1 MVTTET
7 VKTDLEEIK
16 YYYENQKELEIAA
29 RSIGECGVA
38 SKVKRYN
45 EAITHAP
52 VKLYRLYT
60 ALYINGISQ
69 FEYALNID
77 RSKNRVY
84 IANRELRRYFADYF
98 NRQTDT

>member
-1 MVTTET
+1 MVTVET
-7 VKTDLEEIK
+7 VRTDLEEIK
-16 YYYENQKELEIAA
+16 YYYENQNELDTVA
-29 RSIGECGVA
+29 RSIGECAVA

-60 ALYINGISQ
+60 ALYVNGISQ
-69 FEYALNID
+69 FEYSLDID

-98 NRQTDT
+98 NKQTNT